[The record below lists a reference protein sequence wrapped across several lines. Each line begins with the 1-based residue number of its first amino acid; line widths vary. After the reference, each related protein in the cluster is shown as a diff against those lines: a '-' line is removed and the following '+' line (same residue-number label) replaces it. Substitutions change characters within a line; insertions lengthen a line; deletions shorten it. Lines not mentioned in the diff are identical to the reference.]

1 MNNQQYI
8 KTYGDERKQ
17 MSGIYNTNYSA
28 IEESTQQNHRSNIID
43 IVENCEIIKK
53 KKKIHQQLI
62 LSYSGQINIK
72 GKVNNL
78 NYAEMTAVIKYK

>member
-1 MNNQQYI
+1 
-8 KTYGDERKQ
+8 

-53 KKKIHQQLI
+53 KKN
-62 LSYSGQINIK
+62 SSAINSFLQW
-72 GKVNNL
+72 VDQ
-78 NYAEMTAVIKYK
+78 YKRKSE